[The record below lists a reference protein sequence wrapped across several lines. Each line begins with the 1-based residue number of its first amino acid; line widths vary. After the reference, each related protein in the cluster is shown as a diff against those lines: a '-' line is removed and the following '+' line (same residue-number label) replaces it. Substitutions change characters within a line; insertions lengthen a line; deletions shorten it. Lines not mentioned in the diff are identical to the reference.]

1 MDFGQQPVFGI
12 TALRGQSPTVEF
24 FPHRQRAHAR
34 KGSLKSVD
42 RFQLLQSRTESRGHT
57 VFQFRPGKKTSSIPR
72 RALLM
77 GGFAGA
83 VSCAFPGVG
92 NAATAIDLPTG
103 GGNRRFSVLY
113 KGFKIGAHRLSY
125 SSATGETRVD
135 TEIDLSVKVAFLS
148 VFAFSHRSQETWR
161 AGRLVSLNSQTVEQ
175 GETLHVEGAA
185 MPQGFRVMSKAGPV
199 IASPATLTSNTLWT
213 PAMLEQATV
222 VDAQRGGIM
231 GVSARKFADEQIVI
245 AGSPVRAT
253 RYTVITPFFAGT
265 VWYDKANLWVRA
277 EFERDGSKVE
287 YQLDA

>member
-1 MDFGQQPVFGI
+1 
-12 TALRGQSPTVEF
+12 
-24 FPHRQRAHAR
+24 
-34 KGSLKSVD
+34 
-42 RFQLLQSRTESRGHT
+42 
-57 VFQFRPGKKTSSIPR
+57 VFQFRPDKKTSSIPR

-83 VSCAFPGVG
+83 VSCAFSGVA
-92 NAATAIDLPTG
+92 NAATAIVLPTG
-103 GGNRRFSVLY
+103 GGNQRFSVLY
-113 KGFKIGAHRLSY
+113 KGFKIGAHTVSY

-135 TEIDLSVKVAFLS
+135 TKIDLSVKVAFLS

-199 IASPATLTSNTLWT
+199 IASPTTLTSNTLWT
-213 PAMLEQATV
+213 PAMLEQPTV

-231 GVSARKFADEQIVI
+231 GVSARKFTDEQIVI

-253 RYTVITPFFAGT
+253 RYTLITPFFAGT
-265 VWYDKANLWVRA
+265 VWYDKANRWVSA

-287 YQLDA
+287 YQLEA

>member
-1 MDFGQQPVFGI
+1 
-12 TALRGQSPTVEF
+12 
-24 FPHRQRAHAR
+24 
-34 KGSLKSVD
+34 
-42 RFQLLQSRTESRGHT
+42 
-57 VFQFRPGKKTSSIPR
+57 
-72 RALLM
+72 M

-83 VSCAFPGVG
+83 VSCAFPGVAD
-92 NAATAIDLPTG
+92 AATAIVLPTG
-103 GGNRRFSVLY
+103 GGTRRFSVLY
-113 KGFKIGAHRLSY
+113 KGFKIGAHKVSY

-245 AGSPVRAT
+245 AGGPVRAT

-265 VWYDKANLWVRA
+265 VWYDNANLWVRS

-287 YQLDA
+287 YQLEA